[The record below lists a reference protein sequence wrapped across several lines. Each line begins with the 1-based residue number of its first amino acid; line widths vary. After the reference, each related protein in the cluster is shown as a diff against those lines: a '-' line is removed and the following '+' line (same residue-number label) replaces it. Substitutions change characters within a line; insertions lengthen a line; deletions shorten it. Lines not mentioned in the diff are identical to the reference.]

1 MSKPDRGLWPR
12 HSSSESRERRTCTC
26 YKTGL
31 KLKLVGW
38 PAVLSSAQTVP
49 GVTQQ
54 VCSTPNNPY
63 AILPITQ
70 SQGTLKA
77 GCNLVSSW
85 NDIANNTP
93 GRGNIIW

>member
-1 MSKPDRGLWPR
+1 MN
-12 HSSSESRERRTCTC
+12 CTC
-26 YKTGL
+26 CKTGL
-31 KLKLVGW
+31 ELKLVGW